1 VHTPQPT
8 FLKSSILLLAFLPLF
23 FSCKKGD
30 DSKPVTEPN
39 FTVTGL
45 KDVDF
50 RTISG
55 DSYTFPIDIKSNAGT
70 VDTVF
75 LYANGLP
82 GGMYVDFDPV
92 YGITPFTA
100 KMKVSYYGT
109 EAGVFTIHIK
119 AVGRSGTR
127 TYDVKVTWPDFKG
140 WKLGGDYYHNTGV
153 ERDTSTSTNPS
164 IRVNAA
170 GGSQLIFTFAIGAA
184 LPTTTRSY
192 TITKSPNAA
201 DKMSITLK
209 APGHTW
215 VSTGS
220 GSNTGT
226 FTFNE
231 GKFTFTCTNVDMAD
245 STQHETL
252 TASFGE

>member
-1 VHTPQPT
+1 M
-8 FLKSSILLLAFLPLF
+8 LLIFIPLL

-30 DSKPVTEPN
+30 DSKPAQAAN

-55 DSYTFPIDIKSNAGT
+55 NDYTFPIDIKSNTGM

-82 GGMYVDFDPV
+82 SGMYVDFDPL
-92 YGITPFTA
+92 YGITPFTS
-100 KMKVSYYGT
+100 KVRVAYYGA
-109 EAGVFTIHIK
+109 ESGVFTIHIV
-119 AVGRSGTR
+119 ATGRSGTR
-127 TYDVKVTWPDFKG
+127 TYDIKVTQPDFKG
-140 WKLGGDYYHNTGV
+140 WKLGGDYYHNVGV
-153 ERDTSTSTNPS
+153 ERDSGSSLVNPS
-164 IRVNAA
+164 IHVNAA
-170 GGSQLIFTFAIGAA
+170 GGSQLIFTFALGAG
-184 LPTTTRSY
+184 LPTSTRTY
-192 TITKSPNAA
+192 TIAKVPNAA

-220 GSNTGT
+220 GSNTGS

-231 GKFTFTCTNVDMAD
+231 GKFTFSCSNVDMAD